1 MKTYLAMPVRALALI
16 AAFALL
22 AGCSKSTTT
31 TDTTGDVT
39 GSTPSTS
46 STPSTTPPATQSLM
60 DQLGGMTGVNQLAD
74 AFAANLAADPMLSP
88 VLNAEA
94 INAAKQGLVNE
105 IAKTSGAAE
114 PYPGSNLLSALTG
127 KVTTVDGANA
137 VTNALSKAADSVN
150 VSAAT
155 KGSLMAMMTP
165 ITQSL
170 VG

>member
-16 AAFALL
+16 AAFALM

-39 GSTPSTS
+39 GSTPSTAA
-46 STPSTTPPATQSLM
+46 PVTQSLM

-74 AFAANLAADPMLSP
+74 AFAANLASDPMLSSA
-88 VLNAEA
+88 LNADA

-105 IAKTSGAAE
+105 IAKASGAAE

-127 KVTTVDGANA
+127 KVTNADGANA

-150 VSAAT
+150 VSAAA

-165 ITQSL
+165 ITKSL